1 MAMDQSADHA
11 MAAGTRPAFFDIE
24 LKPYRSLGPRGFAV
38 LIGAV
43 ALGNLGA
50 GVAFWM
56 IGAWPVFGFCGLD
69 VLLVYLAF
77 KFSYRQQRAREF
89 IRLDDT
95 ALEVRRRDVRGREKV
110 WRLQPYWLRVECD
123 AEDES
128 AQLRLW
134 SHGRALTLGVFLSP
148 DERRRLADGLR
159 EALWRWRQPPGA
171 GLRPLTDA

>member
-1 MAMDQSADHA
+1 MDHA
-11 MAAGTRPAFFDIE
+11 PDHDPAAPERPPVFDIE

-38 LIGAV
+38 LIGFV

-50 GVAFWM
+50 GVAFWL
-56 IGAWPVFGFCGLD
+56 IGAWPVFAFCGLD
-69 VLLVYLAF
+69 LLLVWLAF

-95 ALEVRRRDVRGREKV
+95 ALEVRRVDIQGREKV

-128 AQLRLW
+128 ANLRLW
-134 SHGRALTLGVFLSP
+134 SHGRALTLGAFLSP
-148 DERRRLADGLR
+148 DERRRLAEGLR

>member
-1 MAMDQSADHA
+1 MDHSSDHSRA
-11 MAAGTRPAFFDIE
+11 PFFDIE
-24 LKPYRSLGPRGFAV
+24 LKPYRSLGPRGFAI
-38 LIGAV
+38 LIGFV

-50 GVAFWM
+50 GLAFWLL
-56 IGAWPVFGFCGLD
+56 GAWPVFLFCGLD

-95 ALEVRRRDVRGREKV
+95 ALEVRRVDIQGREKV
-110 WRLQPYWLRVECD
+110 WRLQPYWLRIECD

-128 AQLRLW
+128 ANLRLW
-134 SHGRALTLGVFLSP
+134 SHGRALSLGTFLSP
-148 DERRRLADGLR
+148 DERRHLADGLR

-171 GLRPLTDA
+171 GLRPLTEA